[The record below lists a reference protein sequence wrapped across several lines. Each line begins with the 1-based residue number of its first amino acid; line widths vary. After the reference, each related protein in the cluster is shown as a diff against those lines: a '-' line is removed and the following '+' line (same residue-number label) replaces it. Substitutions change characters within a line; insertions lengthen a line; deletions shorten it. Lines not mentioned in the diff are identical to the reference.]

1 MTGAEVLR
9 QEGIREGRRE
19 GIREGKREGIR
30 EGRREGHEEALRVTL
45 VAQLEQRFG
54 ALSPTAHERI
64 AAADGEQLARWVKRV
79 IPAAELAEVFD
90 D

>member
-9 QEGIREGRRE
+9 QEGIREGKRE
-19 GIREGKREGIR
+19 GIREGKR
-30 EGRREGHEEALRVTL
+30 EGRREGHEEALRAML

-54 ALSPTAHERI
+54 ALSPTARERI
-64 AAADGEQLARWVKRV
+64 ATADGEQLARWVKRV
-79 IPAAELAEVFD
+79 IPAAELADVFD